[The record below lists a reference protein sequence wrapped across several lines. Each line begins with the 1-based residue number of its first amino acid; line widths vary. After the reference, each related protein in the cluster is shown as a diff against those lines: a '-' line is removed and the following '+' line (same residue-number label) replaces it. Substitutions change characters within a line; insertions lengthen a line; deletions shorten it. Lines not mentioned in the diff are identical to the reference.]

1 MDIRRT
7 DAAEAQQPFFAWR
20 LSRRGLIMLDCAVVL
35 AYTAMLL
42 LTGSAGSAPP
52 PEPPSDGPSPWEQLA
67 LMATVTVPIAVRRI
81 WPLPVFGVVTV
92 VTAVAVA
99 RDAVWD
105 PLLPAAL
112 ALYTVALTS
121 SLQRWWER
129 WLPYLTIALLCVAG
143 ALGVVRAEQPYWR
156 TGGPGLLL
164 LGFAA
169 LLGAWELGGAVRQRR
184 AYAARVAEHLAQR
197 AVAEERLRIAR
208 ELHDVVTHSM
218 GLIAVKAGVA
228 NHVVRTRPEEAH
240 DALRVIERTSRD
252 ALNDMRRMLG
262 VLRSDT
268 DDERLPPAARGP
280 VPGPGDLAGLTE
292 RAGAELSVR
301 GVEGLPRG
309 VGLTVYRIVQE
320 ALTNVIQHAPVGT
333 RCRVAIEANRHE
345 VRIDVTDDGSRV
357 TDDGSH
363 RAEPAPPGPGGHG
376 IVGMRERV
384 AMYGGTFDAGPR
396 PEGGF
401 AVNATV
407 PYGQAQ

>member
-1 MDIRRT
+1 MSRH
-7 DAAEAQQPFFAWR
+7 R
-20 LSRRGLIMLDCAVVL
+20 LIVLDCAAVL
-35 AYTAMLL
+35 AYTAVLL
-42 LTGSAGSAPP
+42 LTGSAGTAPV
-52 PEPPSDGPSPWEQLA
+52 PEPPSDGPPPWEQLV

-105 PLLPAAL
+105 PLLPAAC

-121 SLQRWWER
+121 PLRRWWER

-169 LLGAWELGGAVRQRR
+169 LLGAWQLGGAVRQRR

-240 DALRVIERTSRD
+240 DALRVIESTSRD
-252 ALNDMRRMLG
+252 ALTDMRRMLG

-268 DDERLPPAARGP
+268 DGERLPPAARGP
-280 VPGPGDLAGLTE
+280 VPGPGDLAELAE

-301 GVEGLPRG
+301 GVEGLPDG

-320 ALTNVIQHAPVGT
+320 ALTNVIRHAPVGT
-333 RCRVAIEANRHE
+333 RCRVVIEANGHK
-345 VRIDVTDDGSRV
+345 VRIDVTDDGSR
-357 TDDGSH
+357 H
-363 RAEPAPPGPGGHG
+363 AEPAPPRPGGHG

-384 AMYGGTFDAGPR
+384 AMYGGTFAAGPR

-401 AVNATV
+401 AVTATV
-407 PYGQAQ
+407 PYGEAQ